1 MKKKCRARFAK
12 PALCSLALTVC
23 LTVSGCGVSGQPF
36 GLSTGL
42 DDVTVYV
49 IGQSKDSQFWDD
61 VKQGALEA
69 SEEFNYNVIYKT
81 AEQITDVET
90 QRDLIQEAIQVK
102 ADAIVIGPNDPNA
115 LNEDLAAAVQAG
127 IEVITID
134 ADTTFNGRRS
144 YIGTIN
150 ASSGAIAA
158 RNAFTFFEDVFE
170 DKALIVTEYDQTPSA
185 QERIS
190 GFVPS
195 LTGLVKTKAGAEY
208 SAKMQ
213 AEGLKQQQANQN
225 PNQAENPNQN
235 PNEGPNNANSDDAHL
250 NTPEAAIV
258 AEAAQNAARAAAEQK
273 APPAAIAEAAGKAA
287 AAAAIENGVA
297 IGVAAQAAGQAAGM
311 HGGDSPIAVQTA
323 IAAIQKA
330 VANNST
336 SSNVIE
342 QEGGSPIDAV
352 NPIATMLNCKGSSEV
367 AKEQVLQLLSN
378 DTDHRIK
385 VIFTTGERSTIGA
398 CEAVAEA
405 DMIGKVA
412 IIGYNTNE
420 TQLYY
425 LKNGTLTGLI
435 VQNPY
440 NMGYLGV
447 YYSGKILSGE
457 NVASIVDTG
466 SAYVTRE
473 NLNSDEVR
481 LLLDPAEFT
490 KK

>member
-23 LTVSGCGVSGQPF
+23 LTVSGCGVSSLPF

-49 IGQSKDSQFWDD
+49 IGQSKDIQFWDD

-90 QRDLIQEAIQVK
+90 QRDLIQEAIQAK

-158 RNAFTFFEDVFE
+158 RNAFAFFEDMFE

-213 AEGLKQQQANQN
+213 AEAQQREQENQN
-225 PNQAENPNQN
+225 PNQD
-235 PNEGPNNANSDDAHL
+235 NNYFTD
-250 NTPEAAIV
+250 TPEAAIV

-273 APPAAIAEAAGKAA
+273 APPAAIAEAAGAAA

-297 IGVAAQAAGQAAGM
+297 ISVAAQAAGQASGM
-311 HGGDSPIAVQTA
+311 NGGDSPAAVQAA
-323 IAAIQKA
+323 IAAMQKA
-330 VANNST
+330 IENNST
-336 SSNVIE
+336 NSDVIE
-342 QEGGSPIDAV
+342 QEGGSPIDAI

>member
-23 LTVSGCGVSGQPF
+23 LTVSGCGLSSLPSGV
-36 GLSTGL
+36 STGL

-49 IGQSKDSQFWDD
+49 IGQSKDTQFWDD

-90 QRDLIQEAIQVK
+90 QRDLIQEAIQAK

-158 RNAFTFFEDVFE
+158 RNAFAFFEDMFE

-190 GFVPS
+190 GFIPS

-208 SAKMQ
+208 AEKMQ
-213 AEGLKQQQANQN
+213 AEAQQREQ
-225 PNQAENPNQN
+225 ENPNQKQDN
-235 PNEGPNNANSDDAHL
+235 DHFTD
-250 NTPEAAIV
+250 TPEAAIV
-258 AEAAQNAARAAAEQK
+258 AEAAQNAARAAAEKK
-273 APPAAIAEAAGKAA
+273 APPAAIAEAAGTAA
-287 AAAAIENGVA
+287 AAAAIEYGVA
-297 IGVAAQAAGQAAGM
+297 ISVAAQAAGQASGM
-311 HGGDSPIAVQTA
+311 NGGDSPAAVQAA

-330 VANNST
+330 MENNNTQSD
-336 SSNVIE
+336 VIQ
-342 QEGGSPIDAV
+342 QEGNSPIDAI